1 MNKVIFLI
9 SFFCWDI
16 SVICPIIILKFTIT
30 VFTGLPFLTLWL
42 NWLNFFSV
50 ISRTFSLAYDWKNK
64 PSLQLINLLWACMI
78 PWDWGRSFLISIL
91 YLALA
96 TGSTIFF
103 LQMQIIWYCI
113 HLLNKVLI
121 SFDIIIM
128 HLISFLLL
136 GTKWKCKSGLKRMWC
151 YTSTKTQGCVR
162 CK

>member
-1 MNKVIFLI
+1 
-9 SFFCWDI
+9 
-16 SVICPIIILKFTIT
+16 
-30 VFTGLPFLTLWL
+30 
-42 NWLNFFSV
+42 
-50 ISRTFSLAYDWKNK
+50 
-64 PSLQLINLLWACMI
+64 MI

-136 GTKWKCKSGLKRMWC
+136 GTK
-151 YTSTKTQGCVR
+151 
-162 CK
+162 